1 MASSELRSIL
11 SSFCR
16 FSDDS
21 PDTDFLDFLSP
32 SKIKRKFDCNTTV
45 WLATHRE
52 VILTGQVYIGLWQ
65 CVVEELVSTL
75 SQICALG
82 NNEFQIQQQ
91 FNAWYCK
98 SFKDIGK

>member
-1 MASSELRSIL
+1 MTGFLLSSALASSELRSIL

-32 SKIKRKFDCNTTV
+32 SKTLCNYDCHTTV
-45 WLATHRE
+45 WLATHR
-52 VILTGQVYIGLWQ
+52 VVVLTGQVYVHRLVAMRCRRIGFD
-65 CVVEELVSTL
+65 TL

-91 FNAWYCK
+91 F
-98 SFKDIGK
+98 

>member
-32 SKIKRKFDCNTTV
+32 SKTLCNYDCNTTV
-45 WLATHRE
+45 WLATHRV
-52 VILTGQVYIGLWQ
+52 VILTGQVCVHRLVAIGFD
-65 CVVEELVSTL
+65 TL
-75 SQICALG
+75 SQICVVG